1 MKRQILVPV
10 ITGTLIT
17 LASFLFNG
25 CNSVESRTSTGNIS
39 FYDVPLVCGADATIG
54 CGSRI
59 KPLFM
64 ESEKQPEIKE
74 SWTNRQGTVIAFVWA
89 NGSPNHGLA
98 EKLFRQFD
106 IEGSQITDEKEIR
119 ELTEGMK
126 GKQQWYEGMAVDS
139 LSLHEAGTIASTTT
153 QVILDAG
160 LITAEEA
167 AAIRMEIE
175 NYFRKELVK
184 ARDVDALL
192 RDERTKWIEDS
203 YLIYASHI
211 GKERADKVNTYYSAW
226 LKKKIEEEK
235 NCTPSCKDK
244 KDCCRKK

>member
-1 MKRQILVPV
+1 MKKIILVP
-10 ITGTLIT
+10 ITIGICFILST
-17 LASFLFNG
+17 FLFNH
-25 CNSVESRTSTGNIS
+25 CNPSDNKVSTTNIS
-39 FYDVPLVCGADATIG
+39 FYEVPLVCGADSTIG

-59 KPLFM
+59 KPLFI
-64 ESEKQPEIKE
+64 ESAKHIEIKE
-74 SWTNRQGTVIAFVWA
+74 SWTNREGTVIGFVWA
-89 NGSPNHGLA
+89 NNTPDDDFV
-98 EKLFRQFD
+98 KRLFKQFD
-106 IEGSQITDEKEIR
+106 IDGSLITEETKIS

-184 ARDVDALL
+184 VRDVDALL
-192 RDERTKWIEDS
+192 RDERSDRH
-203 YLIYASHI
+203 Y
-211 GKERADKVNTYYSAW
+211 
-226 LKKKIEEEK
+226 
-235 NCTPSCKDK
+235 
-244 KDCCRKK
+244 